1 MRIIFWNQ
9 IKNDSVIC
17 RTLLTER
24 EELREALLLYVN
36 LRQFYAMIMFQI
48 KMTELLF
55 HFMSSVEPLLKSIMI
70 HSPNGFNFDGLD
82 GPDDLRRRF
91 VAVRRSMN
99 AEVRS
104 LDAMVNFKH
113 TIAPATKK

>member
-1 MRIIFWNQ
+1 
-9 IKNDSVIC
+9 
-17 RTLLTER
+17 
-24 EELREALLLYVN
+24 
-36 LRQFYAMIMFQI
+36 
-48 KMTELLF
+48 MTELLF

>member
-1 MRIIFWNQ
+1 MTGTT
-9 IKNDSVIC
+9 
-17 RTLLTER
+17 TLT
-24 EELREALLLYVN
+24 
-36 LRQFYAMIMFQI
+36 
-48 KMTELLF
+48 
-55 HFMSSVEPLLKSIMI
+55 KSIMI

-82 GPDDLRRRF
+82 CPDDLRRRF

-113 TIAPATKK
+113 TYCKLLQTAT